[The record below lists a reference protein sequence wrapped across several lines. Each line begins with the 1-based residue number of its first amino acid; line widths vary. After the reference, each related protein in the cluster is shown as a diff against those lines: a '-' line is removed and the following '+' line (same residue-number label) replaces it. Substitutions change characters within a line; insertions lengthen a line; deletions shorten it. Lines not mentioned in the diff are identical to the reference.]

1 MDEDLQVRHVKRGQL
16 TVPNNGENT
25 GGSEFTITFGAAS
38 YLDGY
43 QTVFG
48 ELVDGEKVLAA
59 LEAGVDRHGKVHE
72 DFKIVQ
78 AGER

>member
-1 MDEDLQVRHVKRGQL
+1 MTMRHNKRGQL
-16 TVPNNGENT
+16 TVPNNGEHS

-48 ELVDGEKVLAA
+48 ELVEGHKVLDT
-59 LEAGVDRHGKVHE
+59 LEAGVDRHGSVNE
-72 DFKIVQ
+72 DFTITQSGTK
-78 AGER
+78 